1 MSNSSTQTEAQDV
14 RRIRFDPTVNL
25 GHLLTFVGFLI
36 TIFTAWSNLDRRV
49 TVNETWRVNKEV
61 MDAQLDARDRETMQA
76 MRADVIETRR
86 AVEQLA
92 RQTNPNRP

>member
-1 MSNSSTQTEAQDV
+1 
-14 RRIRFDPTVNL
+14 
-25 GHLLTFVGFLI
+25 
-36 TIFTAWSNLDRRV
+36 
-49 TVNETWRVNKEV
+49 
-61 MDAQLDARDRETMQA
+61 MQA